1 MARLTRKN
9 MKVFAAN
16 ASNNGVF
23 GSLEAGNPTVTNDV
37 EQIQGLTAWGAGWN
51 AATLTAEKLPPLEEF
66 QGVQYVTTYQQAYLM
81 QEGMPEWNANVT
93 YYKGSLT
100 KKVTTTGFQ
109 IYNSLTD
116 DNTNHQLS
124 DTANWKLVMD
134 SDNLYAMDNAVV
146 HIAGDET
153 ITGAKTFTNETTIK
167 RDILFNNN
175 DAVKGTNPQQ
185 NPVYW
190 GLVNGDSSGA
200 GRLGLFETKLR
211 TDGQVETYIT
221 AYKNESGSDE
231 GAYLRV
237 VYPASGNP
245 FATAPTPATSD
256 NSEKIATT
264 AFVKNQGYLTS
275 HQSLANYVTL
285 NSTQTI
291 SGQKTF
297 SAVTYGKAS
306 DAANSLLT
314 TVASLFETSGTL
326 KRYLKLG
333 NGWIIQVGE
342 FTYESGN
349 GEVEVL
355 LNQTMT
361 STKYF
366 VGITFLTTAR
376 NSPGCVTGRYT
387 NKFKYKSSSFQG
399 SGTALYIVI
408 GK

>member
-9 MKVFAAN
+9 IKVFADSAD
-16 ASNNGVF
+16 NNGVF
-23 GSLEAGNPTVTNDV
+23 GSLQAGNPTVSNDV
-37 EQIQGLTAWGAGWN
+37 ETLQSLSAWNYGWN
-51 AATLTAEKLPPLEEF
+51 SATMTSEKLPPLEEI
-66 QGVQYVTTYQQAYLM
+66 QGVTYVTTYQQAYIM
-81 QEGMPEWNANVT
+81 QEGLPEWASTVT
-93 YYKGSLT
+93 YFHGSLV
-100 KKVTTTGFQ
+100 KKVTANGFQ

-116 DNTNHQLS
+116 NNEGNQLS
-124 DTANWKLVMD
+124 DTTNWKLVMD
-134 SDNLYAMDNAVV
+134 SDNLYALDNSVV
-146 HIAGDET
+146 HLAGDET

-175 DAVKGTNPQQ
+175 DAVKGTNPQAS
-185 NPVYW
+185 VFW
-190 GLVNGDSSGA
+190 GLVNGDSSGE
-200 GRLGLFETKLR
+200 GRLGLFETKLQAN
-211 TDGQVETYIT
+211 GQVETYIA
-221 AYKNESGSDE
+221 AYKNESGSSNS
-231 GAYLRV
+231 ALVSV

-245 FATAPTPATSD
+245 YATAPTPATSD

-342 FTYESGN
+342 FTYDSGN

-366 VGITFLTTAR
+366 VGITFLTAAR

-387 NKFKYKSSSFQG
+387 NKFKYKASSFQS

>member
-153 ITGAKTFTNETTIK
+153 ITGAKTFSQTGTDASIVQSTTLTTDGAYVDLIQNINNNRRGTLRTMYDADDDSYTVTLGCNGPNASSPSGINIK
-167 RDILFNNN
+167 R
-175 DAVKGTNPQQ
+175 
-185 NPVYW
+185 
-190 GLVNGDSSGA
+190 
-200 GRLGLFETKLR
+200 
-211 TDGQVETYIT
+211 T
-221 AYKNESGSDE
+221 ASE
-231 GAYLRV
+231 V
-237 VYPASGNP
+237 T
-245 FATAPTPATSD
+245 ATAPKPTE
-256 NSEKIATT
+256 NNTT
-264 AFVKNQGYLTS
+264 
-275 HQSLANYVTL
+275 
-285 NSTQTI
+285 STQIDTVGERNTKINAVLSALYPVGSLYITTNNSATCPLASLI
-291 SGQKTF
+291 SGSTWSLVEAGRALWTANKDGNKTI
-297 SAVTYGKAS
+297 
-306 DAANSLLT
+306 AAGLPN
-314 TVASLFETSGTL
+314 
-326 KRYLKLG
+326 
-333 NGWIIQVGE
+333 I
-342 FTYESGN
+342 
-349 GEVEVL
+349 
-355 LNQTMT
+355 
-361 STKYF
+361 
-366 VGITFLTTAR
+366 
-376 NSPGCVTGRYT
+376 TGRYNHRCLMNDNNGT
-387 NKFKYKSSSFQG
+387 EVGAFRTLNNSTDKATQYAAGSDSGNKRTISFDASRSSSIYG
-399 SGTALYIVI
+399 SSTTVQPPAFTVNVWRRTA
-408 GK
+408 

>member
-1 MARLTRKN
+1 MAKLNRFT
-9 MKVFAAN
+9 MPVFAGN
-16 ASNNGVF
+16 AAQNETSVF
-23 GSLEAGNPTVTNDV
+23 GTMKTSPQYTTDVAVSIDTTAYGNGWSDAIEIGYAPFMEDMNTLQRAITYQIAYSQQEGIPEWASDTTYYKDGLAKLSTGNGAQIYVSLVDDNIGNLVSDTTKWKLVLD
-37 EQIQGLTAWGAGWN
+37 TAN
-51 AATLTAEKLPPLEEF
+51 S
-66 QGVQYVTTYQQAYLM
+66 YVTT
-81 QEGMPEWNANVT
+81 
-93 YYKGSLT
+93 
-100 KKVTTTGFQ
+100 
-109 IYNSLTD
+109 
-116 DNTNHQLS
+116 NTAQ
-124 DTANWKLVMD
+124 
-134 SDNLYAMDNAVV
+134 
-146 HIAGDET
+146 T
-153 ITGAKTFTNETTIK
+153 ITGAKTFTDETTIK

-175 DAVKGTNPQQ
+175 DAVKGTNPQ
-185 NPVYW
+185 NTVFW

-256 NSEKIATT
+256 NSDKIATT